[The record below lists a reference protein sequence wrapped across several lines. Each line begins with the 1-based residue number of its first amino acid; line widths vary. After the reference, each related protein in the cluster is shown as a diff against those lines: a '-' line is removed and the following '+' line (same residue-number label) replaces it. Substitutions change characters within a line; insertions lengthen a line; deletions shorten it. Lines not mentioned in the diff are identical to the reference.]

1 MIFEMNDVITL
12 LKPRLWS
19 HKNGEIARD
28 AESRTVR
35 WLLFGAIGLLFWL
48 GIFIVFFR
56 VLHYFQSVDR
66 FGDILAYKLLSMV
79 LIAFFSLLIF
89 SSIIT
94 SLSKFYLS
102 RDLILVHALPV
113 SAARIF
119 LSRWLESTVDSSWMV
134 IVYSLPVFL
143 SYGIVFQAGAFFY
156 ASVVLTILPM
166 CLIASSL
173 SAILVVLIALVLP
186 AGRIRTVF
194 VFFSLL
200 LFVILLFAF
209 RLMRPEQLTNPDA
222 FSSVLH
228 YLRSLETGGS
238 PWLPTTWIFDC
249 IRASLSGSYRMAL
262 FNLALAWSFALTL
275 VFVMIW
281 IAGTA
286 YFPGFSKSQTTAE
299 RLFPGQIRRSKGV
312 AWLLHFLSGPIRAL
326 AVKDVKVF
334 FRDQT
339 QWPQIFL
346 IMALIAI
353 YLYNFSVL
361 PLEKSPMKTIDLQNL
376 LSFLNM
382 GLASFVLT
390 AIAARF
396 VFPAVST
403 ESAAFWIVKA
413 APVKMRTFLWVKFF
427 LYYIPLL
434 FLSEVLIVS
443 TNILLHVTD
452 FMMVLSVVTIFCMVP
467 GVVAMGVGLGAA
479 YPDFQSENP
488 AQALTSFGGLLFM
501 ILCALFIGL
510 VIVLEA
516 GPVYNIFVAGM
527 TGRHLSAG
535 QWIRVIG
542 SFALVVLLCI
552 MAVIL
557 PMRMGEHRLEDMS

>member
-1 MIFEMNDVITL
+1 MNDVITL

-28 AESRTVR
+28 AESRTIR
-35 WLLFGAIGLLFWL
+35 WLLFGTIGMLFWL

-79 LIAFFSLLIF
+79 LITFFTLLVF

-113 SAARIF
+113 SAACIF
-119 LSRWLESTVDSSWMV
+119 LSRWLESTADSSWMV

-143 SYGIVFQAGAFFY
+143 SYGIVFQAGPSFY
-156 ASVVLTILPM
+156 AIAGLMILSM
-166 CLIASSL
+166 CTIASSL
-173 SAILVVLIALVLP
+173 SAILVVLIALILP

-194 VFFSLL
+194 VFLSLL
-200 LFVILLFAF
+200 LFVVLLFAF
-209 RLMRPEQLTNPDA
+209 RLIRPEQLTNPDA
-222 FSSVLH
+222 FPSVLQ

-238 PWLPTTWIFDC
+238 PWLPTTWLFDSV
-249 IRASLSGSYRMAL
+249 RASLSGSYRTAL
-262 FNLALAWSFALTL
+262 LNLALAWSFSLTL
-275 VFVMIW
+275 VFVMVW

-286 YFPGFSKSQTTAE
+286 YFPGFSKSQTTTE
-299 RLFPGQIRRSKGV
+299 RLFPGRSERSKGV

-326 AVKDVKVF
+326 AVKDIKVF

-339 QWPQIFL
+339 QWPQFFL
-346 IMALIAI
+346 IVALIAI
-353 YLYNFSVL
+353 YLYNFWVL
-361 PLEKSPMKTIDLQNL
+361 PLDTSPMKTVYLQNL

-382 GLASFVLT
+382 GLASFVMT

-403 ESAAFWIVKA
+403 EGAAFWMVQA

-427 LYYIPLL
+427 LYYVPLL
-434 FLSEVLIVS
+434 FLSEILIVLS
-443 TNILLHVTD
+443 NILLHVTD
-452 FMMVLSVVTIFCMVP
+452 FMMFLSAVTIFCMVP
-467 GVVAMGVGLGAA
+467 GVVAMGVGLGAV

-488 AQALTSFGGLLFM
+488 AQAVTSFGGLLFM

-516 GPVYNIFVAGM
+516 GPVYHIFMAGM
-527 TGRHLSAG
+527 TGRHLSTG
-535 QWIRVIG
+535 QWIWLIG
-542 SFALVVLLCI
+542 SFSLAALLCI
-552 MAVIL
+552 LAVIL
-557 PMRMGEHRLEDMS
+557 PMRMGARRLESLS